1 MRAILMNASG
11 SSPLTRGKQRSP
23 RDEIPWRGL
32 IPAHAGKTCS
42 SLMIVI
48 GFPAHPRSRG
58 ENQDENIINL
68 SKQGSSPLTRGKP
81 GILRRNYRRHGL
93 IPAHA
98 GKTLSLR
105 AWPRLCAAH
114 PRSRGENWFAD
125 AARGVSEG
133 SSPLTRGKPLKGW
146 VREADNGL
154 IPAHAGKTMASISA
168 AV

>member
-1 MRAILMNASG
+1 MNASG

-48 GFPAHPRSRG
+48 GFP
-58 ENQDENIINL
+58 
-68 SKQGSSPLTRGKP
+68 
-81 GILRRNYRRHGL
+81 
-93 IPAHA
+93 
-98 GKTLSLR
+98 
-105 AWPRLCAAH
+105 AH